1 MLGTR
6 GAHAHNLTV
15 RFQQVGVQLDGE
27 RVGGN
32 FLMKLR
38 AKGPH
43 GTRVLREKF
52 LVGKSR
58 GSHTRFFFASVCVCV
73 CVCACGFLL
82 EKPKVLAT
90 DLLNGWSV
98 FQSENVG

>member
-32 FLMKLR
+32 FLMKLT

-43 GTRVLREKF
+43 GTRVLRENF
-52 LVGKSR
+52 LVGKIE
-58 GSHTRFFFASVCVCV
+58 GLAHTVLFLRLSVCVW
-73 CVCACGFLL
+73 FLVG
-82 EKPKVLAT
+82 KT
-90 DLLNGWSV
+90 QSV
-98 FQSENVG
+98 GPQIF